1 MLANRVR
8 SFRGGVHP
16 KGNKEMSMDSAIE
29 KLSPKGDISYLMS
42 QHIGAPAVPCVAVGD
57 RVLVGETIGKAP
69 AFVSA
74 DICSSVSGVVKAIK
88 PVPTSSGDDVAAI
101 TIENDY
107 EYESIEGLG
116 EPRDYEKLTK
126 EEIREAI
133 RSAGLVGM
141 GGAGFPLSVKLAV
154 KDDLKIDY
162 VIINCA
168 ECEPYITCDYRLM
181 LERTEKAVLGLKVVL
196 KLFDNAK
203 GVFAVENNK
212 PLAIEALA
220 GATEGS
226 ERMIVQPLK
235 TKYPQGGERL
245 IIEAATGRQINSKML
260 PADAGCVVINLS
272 TIMAAADAVCN
283 RTPLLTR
290 VVTVTGDAIENPSN
304 FEVPIGICAREL
316 VEAAGGFKSEPEKI
330 IFGGPMMGASII
342 DLDVP
347 VTKTTSCILCLTH
360 DEVKNLE
367 ATACIRCGRCM
378 DACPENLMPL
388 KLKDLADR
396 RRYDEFEKLGG
407 LECISCGSCTYACP
421 AKRWLSQSITAAKRE
436 VLQRKKAKK

>member
-29 KLSPKGDISYLMS
+29 MLSPKGEISYLMS

-69 AFVSA
+69 SFVSS
-74 DICSSVSGVVKAIK
+74 DICSSVSGTVKAIK
-88 PVPTSSGDDVAAI
+88 PVPTSSGDDVTAI

-107 EYESIEGLG
+107 EYESVEGLG

-154 KDDLKIDY
+154 KDDTKIDY

-181 LERTEKAVLGLKVVL
+181 IERTEKAVLGLKAVL
-196 KLFDNAK
+196 RLFDNAK

-220 GATEGS
+220 EATEGS

-245 IIEAATGRQINSKML
+245 IIEAVTGRQINSKML

-272 TIMAAADAVCN
+272 TIMATADAVCN

-316 VEAAGGFKSEPEKI
+316 VEAAGGFKQDLEKI

-388 KLKDLADR
+388 KLKDLADK
-396 RRYDEFEKLGG
+396 RRYEEFEKLGG

-421 AKRWLSQSITAAKRE
+421 AKRRLSQSITAGKRE
-436 VLQRKKAKK
+436 VLARKKAKK

>member
-29 KLSPKGDISYLMS
+29 KLSPKGEISYLMS

-57 RVLVGETIGKAP
+57 RVLVGQTVGKAP
-69 AFVSA
+69 SFVSS

-88 PVPTSSGDDVAAI
+88 PVPTSSGDDVTAI

-181 LERTEKAVLGLKVVL
+181 IERTEKAVLGLKVVL

-203 GVFAVENNK
+203 GVFAIENNK

-220 GATEGS
+220 EATEGS

-245 IIEAATGRQINSKML
+245 IIEAVTGRQINSKML

-316 VEAAGGFKSEPEKI
+316 VEAAEGFKSDPEKI

-347 VTKTTSCILCLTH
+347 VTKTTSCILCLSH

-388 KLKDLADR
+388 KLKDLADK

-421 AKRWLSQSITAAKRE
+421 AKRRLSQSITAAKRE
-436 VLQRKKAKK
+436 VLARKKAKK

>member
-1 MLANRVR
+1 MLASRVK
-8 SFRGGVHP
+8 SFKGGVHP
-16 KGNKEMSMDSAIE
+16 KGNKEMSRECPVE
-29 KLSPKGDISYLMS
+29 KLSPKGEISYLMS
-42 QHIGAPAVPCVAVGD
+42 QHIGAPAQPCVAVGQ

-69 AFVSA
+69 SFVSA
-74 DICSSVSGVVKAIK
+74 DICSSVSGTVKSIK
-88 PVPTSSGDDVAAI
+88 PVPTSSGDDVTAI

-107 EYESIEGLG
+107 EYEAVEGLG
-116 EPRDYEKLTK
+116 EPRDYENLTK
-126 EEIREAI
+126 DEIREAI

-154 KDDLKIDY
+154 KDDTKIDY
-162 VIINCA
+162 VIVNGA

-181 LERTEKAVLGLKVVL
+181 IERPEKAVLGLKVVL

-212 PLAIEALA
+212 PEAIEALA
-220 GATEGS
+220 KATEGS

-245 IIEAATGRQINSKML
+245 IIEAVTGRQINSKML

-272 TIMAAADAVCN
+272 TIMAAADAVCS
-283 RTPLLTR
+283 RTPLMTR
-290 VVTVTGDAIENPSN
+290 VVTVTGDAIVNPSN

-316 VEAAGGFKSEPEKI
+316 VEAAGGFKQEPEKI
-330 IFGGPMMGASII
+330 IFGGPMMGPSII

-347 VTKTTSCILCLTH
+347 ITKTTSCILCLTH

-388 KLKDLADR
+388 KLKDLADKR
-396 RRYDEFEKLGG
+396 KYEEFEKLGG
-407 LECISCGSCTYACP
+407 LECISCGSCTYICP
-421 AKRWLSQSITAAKRE
+421 AKRRLSQSITAAKRE
-436 VLQRKKAKK
+436 VTQRKKAKK

>member
-29 KLSPKGDISYLMS
+29 MLSPKGEISYLMS

-69 AFVSA
+69 SFVSS
-74 DICSSVSGVVKAIK
+74 DICSSVSGTVKAIK
-88 PVPTSSGDDVAAI
+88 PVPTSSGDDVTAI

-107 EYESIEGLG
+107 EYESVEGLG

-154 KDDLKIDY
+154 KDDTKIDY

-181 LERTEKAVLGLKVVL
+181 IERTEKAVLGLKAVL
-196 KLFDNAK
+196 RLFDNAK

-220 GATEGS
+220 EATEGS

-245 IIEAATGRQINSKML
+245 IIKPSRVGRLIRRCSRRM
-260 PADAGCVVINLS
+260 PVVS
-272 TIMAAADAVCN
+272 
-283 RTPLLTR
+283 
-290 VVTVTGDAIENPSN
+290 S
-304 FEVPIGICAREL
+304 
-316 VEAAGGFKSEPEKI
+316 
-330 IFGGPMMGASII
+330 
-342 DLDVP
+342 
-347 VTKTTSCILCLTH
+347 
-360 DEVKNLE
+360 
-367 ATACIRCGRCM
+367 
-378 DACPENLMPL
+378 
-388 KLKDLADR
+388 
-396 RRYDEFEKLGG
+396 
-407 LECISCGSCTYACP
+407 
-421 AKRWLSQSITAAKRE
+421 
-436 VLQRKKAKK
+436 

>member
-16 KGNKEMSMDSAIE
+16 KGNKEMSMDAAIE
-29 KLSPKGDISYLMS
+29 KLSPKGEISYLMS
-42 QHIGAPAVPCVAVGD
+42 QHIGTPAVPCVAVGE
-57 RVLVGETIGKAP
+57 RVLVGQTIGKAP
-69 AFVSA
+69 SFVSA
-74 DICSSVSGVVKAIK
+74 DICSSVSGTVNAIK
-88 PVPTSSGDDVAAI
+88 PVPTSSGDDVTAI

-107 EYESIEGLG
+107 EYEAIEGLG
-116 EPRDYEKLTK
+116 VARDYEKLSK
-126 EEIREAI
+126 DEIREAI

-141 GGAGFPLSVKLAV
+141 GGAGFPLSVKLSV
-154 KDDLKIDY
+154 KDDTKIDH

-196 KLFDNAK
+196 RLFDNAK
-203 GVFAVENNK
+203 GVFAIENNK
-212 PLAIEALA
+212 PKAIEALA
-220 GATEGS
+220 EATEGS

-245 IIEAATGRQINSKML
+245 IIEAVTGRQINSKML
-260 PADAGCVVINLS
+260 PADAGCVIINLS
-272 TIMAAADAVCN
+272 TIMATADAVCN

-347 VTKTTSCILCLTH
+347 VTKTTSCILCLGH
-360 DEVKNLE
+360 DDVKSLE

-388 KLKDLADR
+388 KLKDLADKR
-396 RRYDEFEKLGG
+396 KYEEFEKLGG

-421 AKRWLSQSITAAKRE
+421 AKRRLSQSITAAKRE
-436 VLQRKKAKK
+436 VLARKKAKK

>member
-245 IIEAATGRQINSKML
+245 IIEAVTGRQINSKML

-316 VEAAGGFKSEPEKI
+316 VEAAGGFKSDPEKI

-421 AKRWLSQSITAAKRE
+421 AKRRLSQSITAAKRE